1 MIKIILSSISPY
13 LKKKMFIT
21 LSMGFVSGVPLLLTI
36 TLLQAWLTDEGIS
49 KSTIG
54 LFALVGLPYSLKF
67 LWAPLF
73 DGLTLSSFGRR
84 RSWMLVTQILL
95 IITIIGLG
103 MTDPAM
109 NSYNVAILATLVAF
123 SSASQDIVIDAYRRE
138 SLTDEEQTLGASA
151 YVLGYRIGALAAG
164 AGGLILADYM
174 SYQMVYALMSII
186 MLYGVFITI
195 ISDEPKSAY
204 VPPNLAETVIRP
216 FMEFLDRYT
225 SINNIAADRLKYLRK
240 GFTLNVTLS
249 PGMDIFNFGKIKY
262 YCYKRSK
269 ITRRKLLKHVFYTPI
284 MILLFILFYKIGDTM
299 AHSLSTN
306 FYLDIGFSKT
316 EIGSI
321 VKFFGL
327 FATLV
332 GAFAGGLIALRIGLY
347 QSLIMFGIFQAIA
360 TLGFSVLAYV
370 GDNIYLL
377 MIVIS
382 MENLAAGMGYT
393 AYLAFIANMTNKQF
407 TATQFALM
415 TALMSLP
422 RTLFSGFS
430 GYLVEFFDWEIYFIF
445 CSLIA
450 FPALIILIKL
460 RESLKI

>member
-1 MIKIILSSISPY
+1 MKKINSY
-13 LKKKMFIT
+13 LEKKMLIT

-67 LWAPLF
+67 IWAPLF
-73 DGLTLSSFGRR
+73 DHFTVSGLGRR
-84 RSWMLVTQILL
+84 RGWLLITQILL
-95 IITIIGLG
+95 IVSIIILG
-103 MTDPAM
+103 MSDPAM
-109 NSYNVAILATLVAF
+109 NPFNVAVLATLVAF

-138 SLTDEEQTLGASA
+138 SLTDEEQTIGASA

-174 SYQMVYALMSII
+174 TYQMVYAFMSAI
-186 MLYGVFITI
+186 MIYGVFITLI
-195 ISDEPKSAY
+195 AEEPKNYYEPSNFMSAIYNPFVEFFNRY
-204 VPPNLAETVIRP
+204 V
-216 FMEFLDRYT
+216 
-225 SINNIAADRLKYLRK
+225 SINIASDRLINLK
-240 GFTLNVTLS
+240 N
-249 PGMDIFNFGKIKY
+249 
-262 YCYKRSK
+262 RSK
-269 ITRRKLLKHVFYTPI
+269 ISRRNIVSNTLVIPI
-284 MILLFILFYKIGDTM
+284 LILLFILLYKIGDTM

-306 FYLDIGFSKT
+306 FYLDIGFSKS
-316 EIGSI
+316 EIGTI

-327 FATLV
+327 FATLI
-332 GAFAGGLIALRIGLY
+332 GAFIGGLLSLKIGLY
-347 QSLIMFGIFQAIA
+347 RSLMIFGIFQAIA
-360 TLGFSVLAYV
+360 TLGFSILAYF
-370 GDNIYLL
+370 GNDLYLL

-382 MENLAAGMGYT
+382 LENLAAGMGYT
-393 AYLAFIANMTNKQF
+393 AYLAFIANMTNKKF

-422 RTLFSGFS
+422 RTLFSGMS
-430 GYLVEFFDWEIYFIF
+430 GYLVEMLDWELYFIF

-460 RESLKI
+460 RRRLKI

>member
-1 MIKIILSSISPY
+1 MIRSFIEIISPY
-13 LKKKMFIT
+13 FQKKIFIT
-21 LSMGFVSGVPLLLTI
+21 LSMGFVSGIPLLLTI

-67 LWAPLF
+67 LWAPIF
-73 DGLTLSSFGRR
+73 DGITLSTFGRR

-109 NSYNVAILATLVAF
+109 NATNVAILAVLVAF
-123 SSASQDIVIDAYRRE
+123 ASASQDIVIDAYRRE
-138 SLTDEEQTLGASA
+138 SLSDEEQTLGASA

-174 SYQMVYALMSII
+174 SYQMVYTFMSLV
-186 MLYGVFITI
+186 MLYGVLITI
-195 ISDEPKSAY
+195 VADEPKSNY
-204 VPPNLAETVIRP
+204 RPSNFIETVIKP
-216 FMEFLDRYT
+216 FIEFFDRYT
-225 SINNIAADRLKYLRK
+225 SINNIAADRLKHVRSGLSITLRPDDNIRSERINR
-240 GFTLNVTLS
+240 G
-249 PGMDIFNFGKIKY
+249 
-262 YCYKRSK
+262 YKRSK
-269 ITRRKLLKHVFYTPI
+269 ITRRNILKNIFLTPVL
-284 MILLFILFYKIGDTM
+284 ILLFILLYKIGDTM

-316 EIGSI
+316 EIGTI

-332 GAFAGGLIALRIGLY
+332 GAFAGGLIALKTGLY

-360 TLGFSVLAYV
+360 TLGFSLLAIV

-377 MIVIS
+377 MTVIS
-382 MENLAAGMGYT
+382 LENLAAGMGYT

-430 GYLVEFFDWEIYFIF
+430 GYLVEFLDWELYFVF

-450 FPALIILIKL
+450 IPALIILRKLKREIK
-460 RESLKI
+460 I

>member
-1 MIKIILSSISPY
+1 MIRSFIEIISPY
-13 LKKKMFIT
+13 FQKKIFIT
-21 LSMGFVSGVPLLLTI
+21 LSMGFVSGIPLLLTI

-67 LWAPLF
+67 LWAPIF
-73 DGLTLSSFGRR
+73 DGITLSTFGRR

-95 IITIIGLG
+95 IITITGLG

-109 NSYNVAILATLVAF
+109 NATNVAILAVLVAF
-123 SSASQDIVIDAYRRE
+123 ASASQDIVIDAYRRE
-138 SLTDEEQTLGASA
+138 SLSDEEQTLGASA

-174 SYQMVYALMSII
+174 SYQMVYTFMSLV
-186 MLYGVFITI
+186 MLYGVLITI
-195 ISDEPKSAY
+195 VADEPKSNHR
-204 VPPNLAETVIRP
+204 PSNFIETVIKP
-216 FMEFLDRYT
+216 FIEFFDRYT
-225 SINNIAADRLKYLRK
+225 SINNIAADRLKHVRSGLSITLRPDDNIRSERINR
-240 GFTLNVTLS
+240 G
-249 PGMDIFNFGKIKY
+249 
-262 YCYKRSK
+262 YKRSK
-269 ITRRKLLKHVFYTPI
+269 ITRRNILKNIFLTPVL
-284 MILLFILFYKIGDTM
+284 ILLFILLYKIGDTM

-316 EIGSI
+316 EIGTI

-332 GAFAGGLIALRIGLY
+332 GAFAGGLIALKTGLY
-347 QSLIMFGIFQAIA
+347 LSLIMFGIFQAIA
-360 TLGFSVLAYV
+360 TLGFSLLAIV

-377 MIVIS
+377 MTVIS
-382 MENLAAGMGYT
+382 LENLAAGMGYT

-430 GYLVEFFDWEIYFIF
+430 GYLVEFLDWELYFVF

-450 FPALIILIKL
+450 IPALIILRKLKREIK
-460 RESLKI
+460 I

>member
-1 MIKIILSSISPY
+1 MKKLLTSINPY
-13 LKKKMFIT
+13 LEKKMLIT

-67 LWAPLF
+67 IWAPLF
-73 DGLTLSSFGRR
+73 DHFTVSRLGRR
-84 RSWMLVTQILL
+84 RGWLLIIQILL
-95 IITIIGLG
+95 IASIIILG
-103 MTDPAM
+103 MSDPAM
-109 NSYNVAILATLVAF
+109 NPFNVAVLATLVAF

-138 SLTDEEQTLGASA
+138 SLTDEEQTIGASA

-174 SYQMVYALMSII
+174 TYQMVYAFMSAI
-186 MLYGVFITI
+186 MIYGVFITLI
-195 ISDEPKSAY
+195 AEEPKNYYEPSNFMSAIYNPFVEFFNRY
-204 VPPNLAETVIRP
+204 V
-216 FMEFLDRYT
+216 
-225 SINNIAADRLKYLRK
+225 SINIASDRLTNLK
-240 GFTLNVTLS
+240 N
-249 PGMDIFNFGKIKY
+249 
-262 YCYKRSK
+262 RSK
-269 ITRRKLLKHVFYTPI
+269 ISRRNIMSNTLIIPI
-284 MILLFILFYKIGDTM
+284 LILLFILLYKIGDTM

-306 FYLDIGFSKT
+306 FYLDIGFSKS
-316 EIGSI
+316 EIGTV

-327 FATLV
+327 FATLI
-332 GAFAGGLIALRIGLY
+332 GAFIGGLLSLKIGLY
-347 QSLIMFGIFQAIA
+347 RSLMIFGIFQAIA
-360 TLGFSVLAYV
+360 TLGFSILAYF
-370 GDNIYLL
+370 GNSLYLL

-382 MENLAAGMGYT
+382 LENLAAGMGYT
-393 AYLAFIANMTNKQF
+393 AYLAFIANMTNKRF

-422 RTLFSGFS
+422 RTLFSGMS
-430 GYLVEFFDWEIYFIF
+430 GYLVEMLDWELYFIF

-460 RESLKI
+460 RRSLKI

>member
-1 MIKIILSSISPY
+1 MIKTIIEIVNPY
-13 LKKKMFIT
+13 FQKKIFIT
-21 LSMGFVSGVPLLLTI
+21 LSMGFVSGIPLLLTI

-67 LWAPLF
+67 LWAPIF
-73 DGLTLSSFGRR
+73 DGITLSTFGRR
-84 RSWMLVTQILL
+84 RSWMLITQILL

-109 NSYNVAILATLVAF
+109 NATNVAILAVLVAF

-138 SLTDEEQTLGASA
+138 SLSDEEQTLGASA

-174 SYQMVYALMSII
+174 SYQMVYTFMSLV
-186 MLYGVFITI
+186 MLYGVLITI
-195 ISDEPKSAY
+195 IADEPKNNYRPS
-204 VPPNLAETVIRP
+204 NFIGTVIKP
-216 FMEFLDRYT
+216 FIEFFDRYT
-225 SINNIAADRLKYLRK
+225 SIHNIAADRLKHVRN
-240 GFTLNVTLS
+240 GITITLTPNNTFV
-249 PGMDIFNFGKIKY
+249 GKTDQG
-262 YCYKRSK
+262 YKRSK
-269 ITRRKLLKHVFYTPI
+269 IMRRNILKNVFLTPI
-284 MILLFILFYKIGDTM
+284 LILLFILLYKIGDTM

-316 EIGSI
+316 EIGTI

-332 GAFAGGLIALRIGLY
+332 GAFAGGLIALKIGLY
-347 QSLIMFGIFQAIA
+347 QSLIVFGVFQAIA
-360 TLGFSVLAYV
+360 TLGFTLLAIV
-370 GDNIYLL
+370 GDSIYLL
-377 MIVIS
+377 MAVITL
-382 MENLAAGMGYT
+382 ENLAAGMGYT

-430 GYLVEFFDWEIYFIF
+430 GYLVEFFDWELYFIF

-450 FPALIILIKL
+450 IPALIILSKLQREIK
-460 RESLKI
+460 I

>member
-1 MIKIILSSISPY
+1 MFKNLIEIVNPYFQKKI
-13 LKKKMFIT
+13 FIT
-21 LSMGFVSGVPLLLTI
+21 LSMGFVSGIPLLLTI

-67 LWAPLF
+67 LWAPIF
-73 DGLTLSSFGRR
+73 DGITLSTFGRR
-84 RSWMLVTQILL
+84 RSWMLITQILL

-103 MTDPAM
+103 MTDPTM
-109 NSYNVAILATLVAF
+109 NATNVAILAVLVAF

-138 SLTDEEQTLGASA
+138 SLSDEEQTLGASA

-174 SYQMVYALMSII
+174 SYQMVYAFMSLV
-186 MLYGVFITI
+186 MLYGVLITI
-195 ISDEPKSAY
+195 VADEPKSSFS
-204 VPPNLAETVIRP
+204 PSNFLETVVKP
-216 FMEFLDRYT
+216 FIEFFDRYT
-225 SINNIAADRLKYLRK
+225 SINNIATDRLKHVRDGLAITHNSK
-240 GFTLNVTLS
+240 N
-249 PGMDIFNFGKIKY
+249 IFSDKTNYG
-262 YCYKRSK
+262 YKRSK
-269 ITRRKLLKHVFYTPI
+269 ITRRNVLKNIFLTPI
-284 MILLFILFYKIGDTM
+284 LILLFILLYKIGDTM

-316 EIGSI
+316 EIGTI
-321 VKFFGL
+321 VKIFGL
-327 FATLV
+327 FATLI
-332 GAFAGGLIALRIGLY
+332 GAFAGGLIALKIGLY
-347 QSLIMFGIFQAIA
+347 QSLIMFGVFQAIA
-360 TLGFSVLAYV
+360 TLGFSFLAIV
-370 GDNIYLL
+370 GDNIYIL
-377 MIVIS
+377 MTVIS
-382 MENLAAGMGYT
+382 LENLAAGMGYT

-430 GYLVEFFDWEIYFIF
+430 GYLVEFFDWELYFVF

-450 FPALIILIKL
+450 IPALMILRKLKREIKL
-460 RESLKI
+460 

>member
-1 MIKIILSSISPY
+1 MFNNLIEITSPY
-13 LKKKMFIT
+13 FQKKIFIT
-21 LSMGFVSGVPLLLTI
+21 LSMGFVSGIPLLLTI

-67 LWAPLF
+67 LWAPIF
-73 DGLTLSSFGRR
+73 DGITLSALGRR
-84 RSWMLVTQILL
+84 LSWMLVTQIML

-103 MTDPAM
+103 MTNPAM
-109 NSYNVAILATLVAF
+109 NATNVAILAVLVAF

-138 SLTDEEQTLGASA
+138 SLSDQEQTLGASA

-174 SYQMVYALMSII
+174 SYQMVYAFMALV
-186 MLYGVFITI
+186 MLYGVLITI
-195 ISDEPKSAY
+195 VADEPKSSY
-204 VPPNLAETVIRP
+204 KPTTLVETVLKP
-216 FMEFLDRYT
+216 FVEFFDRYT
-225 SINNIAADRLKYLRK
+225 SVNNIATDRLRHIRD
-240 GFTLNVTLS
+240 GFALSLNSDDNLFSRTIS
-249 PGMDIFNFGKIKY
+249 HG
-262 YCYKRSK
+262 YKRTK
-269 ITRRKLLKHVFYTPI
+269 ITRRNILKNIFLTPI
-284 MILLFILFYKIGDTM
+284 LILLFILLYKIGDTM

-316 EIGSI
+316 EIGTV

-347 QSLIMFGIFQAIA
+347 QSLIIFGVFQAIA
-360 TLGFSVLAYV
+360 TLGFSLLAV
-370 GDNIYLL
+370 IGDNIYVL
-377 MIVIS
+377 MTVIS
-382 MENLAAGMGYT
+382 LENLAAGMGYT

-430 GYLVEFFDWEIYFIF
+430 GYLVEFFDWELYFVF

-450 FPALIILIKL
+450 IPALIILNKLNKGIK
-460 RESLKI
+460 I

>member
-1 MIKIILSSISPY
+1 MIRSFVEIISPY
-13 LKKKMFIT
+13 FQKKIFIT
-21 LSMGFVSGVPLLLTI
+21 LSMGFVSGIPLLLTI

-67 LWAPLF
+67 LWAPIF
-73 DGLTLSSFGRR
+73 DGITLSTFGRR

-95 IITIIGLG
+95 IITITGLG

-109 NSYNVAILATLVAF
+109 NATNVAILAVLVAF
-123 SSASQDIVIDAYRRE
+123 ASASQDIVIDAYRRE
-138 SLTDEEQTLGASA
+138 SLSDEEQTLGASA

-174 SYQMVYALMSII
+174 SYQMVYAFMSLV
-186 MLYGVFITI
+186 MLYGVLITI
-195 ISDEPKSAY
+195 IADEPKSNY
-204 VPPNLAETVIRP
+204 RPSSFIETVIKP
-216 FMEFLDRYT
+216 FIEFFDRYT
-225 SINNIAADRLKYLRK
+225 SINNIAADRLKHVRSGLSITLR
-240 GFTLNVTLS
+240 
-249 PGMDIFNFGKIKY
+249 PDDKIRSEKISHG
-262 YCYKRSK
+262 YKRSK
-269 ITRRKLLKHVFYTPI
+269 ITRRNILKNIFLTPVL
-284 MILLFILFYKIGDTM
+284 ILLFILLYKIGDTM

-316 EIGSI
+316 EIGTI

-332 GAFAGGLIALRIGLY
+332 GAFAGGLIALKIGLY

-360 TLGFSVLAYV
+360 TLGFSLLAIV

-377 MIVIS
+377 MTVIS
-382 MENLAAGMGYT
+382 LENLAAGMGYT

-430 GYLVEFFDWEIYFIF
+430 GYLVEYLDWELYFVF

-450 FPALIILIKL
+450 IPALIILSKLKREIK
-460 RESLKI
+460 I

>member
-1 MIKIILSSISPY
+1 MIRSFIEIISPY
-13 LKKKMFIT
+13 FQKKIFIT
-21 LSMGFVSGVPLLLTI
+21 LSMGFVSGIPLLLTI

-67 LWAPLF
+67 LWAPIF
-73 DGLTLSSFGRR
+73 DGITLSTFGRR

-109 NSYNVAILATLVAF
+109 NATNVAILAALVAF

-138 SLTDEEQTLGASA
+138 SLSDEEQTLGASA

-174 SYQMVYALMSII
+174 TYQMVYTFMSLV
-186 MLYGVFITI
+186 MLYGVLITI
-195 ISDEPKSAY
+195 VADEPKSNY
-204 VPPNLAETVIRP
+204 RPSKFIETVVKP
-216 FMEFLDRYT
+216 FIEFFDRYT
-225 SINNIAADRLKYLRK
+225 SINNIAADRLKHVRNGLSI
-240 GFTLNVTLS
+240 TLS
-249 PGMDIFNFGKIKY
+249 PDDNMLSGKINHG
-262 YCYKRSK
+262 YKRSK
-269 ITRRKLLKHVFYTPI
+269 ITRRNILKNIFLTPI
-284 MILLFILFYKIGDTM
+284 LILLFILLYKIGDTM

-316 EIGSI
+316 EIGTI

-332 GAFAGGLIALRIGLY
+332 GAFAGGLIALKTGLY

-360 TLGFSVLAYV
+360 TLGFSLLAIV

-377 MIVIS
+377 MTVIS
-382 MENLAAGMGYT
+382 LENLAAGMGYT

-430 GYLVEFFDWEIYFIF
+430 GYLVEFLDWELYFVF

-450 FPALIILIKL
+450 IPALIILRKLQREIK
-460 RESLKI
+460 I

>member
-1 MIKIILSSISPY
+1 MKKLLTSINPY
-13 LKKKMFIT
+13 LEKKMLIT

-67 LWAPLF
+67 IWAPLF
-73 DGLTLSSFGRR
+73 DHFTVSRLGRR
-84 RSWMLVTQILL
+84 RGWLLIIQILL
-95 IITIIGLG
+95 IASIIILG
-103 MTDPAM
+103 MSDPAM
-109 NSYNVAILATLVAF
+109 NPFNVAVLATLVAF

-138 SLTDEEQTLGASA
+138 SLTDEEQTIGASA

-174 SYQMVYALMSII
+174 TYQMVYAFMSAI
-186 MLYGVFITI
+186 MIYGVFITLI
-195 ISDEPKSAY
+195 AEEPKNYYEPSNFMSAIYNPFVEFFNRY
-204 VPPNLAETVIRP
+204 V
-216 FMEFLDRYT
+216 
-225 SINNIAADRLKYLRK
+225 SINIASDRLTNLK
-240 GFTLNVTLS
+240 N
-249 PGMDIFNFGKIKY
+249 
-262 YCYKRSK
+262 RSK
-269 ITRRKLLKHVFYTPI
+269 ISRRNIMSNTLIIPI
-284 MILLFILFYKIGDTM
+284 LILLFILLYKIGDTM

-306 FYLDIGFSKT
+306 FYLDIGFSKS
-316 EIGSI
+316 EIGTV

-327 FATLV
+327 FATLI
-332 GAFAGGLIALRIGLY
+332 GAFIGGLLPLKIGLY
-347 QSLIMFGIFQAIA
+347 RSLMIFGIFQAIA
-360 TLGFSVLAYV
+360 TLGFSILAYF
-370 GDNIYLL
+370 GNSLYLL

-382 MENLAAGMGYT
+382 LENLAAGMGYT
-393 AYLAFIANMTNKQF
+393 AYLAFIANMTNKRF

-422 RTLFSGFS
+422 RTLFSGMS
-430 GYLVEFFDWEIYFIF
+430 GYLVEMLDWELYFIF

-460 RESLKI
+460 RRSLKI

>member
-1 MIKIILSSISPY
+1 MKKLLTSINPY
-13 LKKKMFIT
+13 LEKKMLIT

-67 LWAPLF
+67 IWAPLF
-73 DGLTLSSFGRR
+73 DHFTVSGLGRR
-84 RSWMLVTQILL
+84 RGWLLITQILL
-95 IITIIGLG
+95 IISIIILG
-103 MTDPAM
+103 MANPAM
-109 NSYNVAILATLVAF
+109 NPFNVAVLATLVAF

-138 SLTDEEQTLGASA
+138 SLTDEEQTIGASA

-174 SYQMVYALMSII
+174 TYQMVYAFMSAI
-186 MLYGVFITI
+186 MIYGVFITLI
-195 ISDEPKSAY
+195 AEEPKNYYEPSNFMSAIYNPFVEFFNRY
-204 VPPNLAETVIRP
+204 V
-216 FMEFLDRYT
+216 
-225 SINNIAADRLKYLRK
+225 SINIASDRLTNLK
-240 GFTLNVTLS
+240 N
-249 PGMDIFNFGKIKY
+249 
-262 YCYKRSK
+262 RSK
-269 ITRRKLLKHVFYTPI
+269 ISRRNIMSNTLVIPI
-284 MILLFILFYKIGDTM
+284 LILLFILLYKIGDTM

-306 FYLDIGFSKT
+306 FYLDIGFSKS
-316 EIGSI
+316 EIGTI

-327 FATLV
+327 FATLI
-332 GAFAGGLIALRIGLY
+332 GAFIGGLLSLKIGLY
-347 QSLIMFGIFQAIA
+347 RSLMIFGIFQAIA
-360 TLGFSVLAYV
+360 TLGFSILAYF
-370 GDNIYLL
+370 GNSLYLL

-382 MENLAAGMGYT
+382 LENLAAGMGYT
-393 AYLAFIANMTNKQF
+393 AYLAFIANMTNKRF

-422 RTLFSGFS
+422 RTLFSGMS
-430 GYLVEFFDWEIYFIF
+430 GYLVEMLDWELYFIF

-460 RESLKI
+460 RRSLKI

>member
-1 MIKIILSSISPY
+1 MKKLLTSINPY
-13 LKKKMFIT
+13 LEKKMLIT

-67 LWAPLF
+67 IWAPLF
-73 DGLTLSSFGRR
+73 DHFTVSRLGRR
-84 RSWMLVTQILL
+84 RGWLLIIQILL
-95 IITIIGLG
+95 IASIIILG
-103 MTDPAM
+103 MSDPAM
-109 NSYNVAILATLVAF
+109 NPFNVAVLATLVAF

-138 SLTDEEQTLGASA
+138 SLTDEEQTIGASA

-174 SYQMVYALMSII
+174 TYQMVYAFMSVI
-186 MLYGVFITI
+186 MIYGVFITLI
-195 ISDEPKSAY
+195 AEEPKKYYEPSNFMSAIYNPFVEFFNRY
-204 VPPNLAETVIRP
+204 V
-216 FMEFLDRYT
+216 
-225 SINNIAADRLKYLRK
+225 SINIASDRLTNLK
-240 GFTLNVTLS
+240 N
-249 PGMDIFNFGKIKY
+249 
-262 YCYKRSK
+262 RSK
-269 ITRRKLLKHVFYTPI
+269 ISRRNIMSNTLVIPI
-284 MILLFILFYKIGDTM
+284 LILLFILLYKIGDTM

-306 FYLDIGFSKT
+306 FYLDIGFSKS
-316 EIGSI
+316 EIGTI

-327 FATLV
+327 FATLI
-332 GAFAGGLIALRIGLY
+332 GAFIGGLLSLKIGLY
-347 QSLIMFGIFQAIA
+347 RSLMIFGIFQAIA
-360 TLGFSVLAYV
+360 TLGFSILAYF
-370 GDNIYLL
+370 GNSLYLL

-382 MENLAAGMGYT
+382 LENLAAGMGYT
-393 AYLAFIANMTNKQF
+393 AYLAFIANMTNKRF

-422 RTLFSGFS
+422 RTLFSGMS
-430 GYLVEFFDWEIYFIF
+430 GYLVEMLDWELYFIF

-460 RESLKI
+460 RRSLKI

>member
-1 MIKIILSSISPY
+1 MIKNFIEIINPY
-13 LKKKMFIT
+13 FQKKIFIT
-21 LSMGFVSGVPLLLTI
+21 LSMGFVSGIPLLLTI

-67 LWAPLF
+67 LWAPIF
-73 DGLTLSSFGRR
+73 DGITLSTFGRR

-109 NSYNVAILATLVAF
+109 NATNVAILAVLVAF

-138 SLTDEEQTLGASA
+138 SLSDEEQTLGASA

-174 SYQMVYALMSII
+174 TYQMVYTFMSFVMI
-186 MLYGVFITI
+186 YGVLITI
-195 ISDEPKSAY
+195 IADEPNNSY
-204 VPPNLAETVIRP
+204 RPSNFIETVIKP
-216 FMEFLDRYT
+216 FIEFFDRYT
-225 SINNIAADRLKYLRK
+225 SINNIAADRLKHVRD
-240 GFTLNVTLS
+240 GFTIKLS
-249 PGMDIFNFGKIKY
+249 PVNNIFNRNISHGY
-262 YCYKRSK
+262 RRSK
-269 ITRRKLLKHVFYTPI
+269 ITRRNILKNVFLTPAL
-284 MILLFILFYKIGDTM
+284 ILLFILLYKIGDTM

-316 EIGSI
+316 EIGTI

-332 GAFAGGLIALRIGLY
+332 GAFAGGLIALKIGLY
-347 QSLIMFGIFQAIA
+347 QSLIVFGVFQAIA
-360 TLGFSVLAYV
+360 TLGFTLLAIV
-370 GDNIYLL
+370 GDSIYLL
-377 MIVIS
+377 MAVITL
-382 MENLAAGMGYT
+382 ENLAAGMGYT

-430 GYLVEFFDWEIYFIF
+430 GYLVEFFDWELYFIF

-450 FPALIILIKL
+450 IPALIILSKLQREIK
-460 RESLKI
+460 I

>member
-1 MIKIILSSISPY
+1 MIKNFIETISPY
-13 LKKKMFIT
+13 FQKKIFIT
-21 LSMGFVSGVPLLLTI
+21 LSMGFVSGIPLLLTI

-73 DGLTLSSFGRR
+73 DGVTLSTLGRR

-103 MTDPAM
+103 MTSPAM
-109 NSYNVAILATLVAF
+109 NATNVAILAVLVAF

-138 SLTDEEQTLGASA
+138 SLSDEEQTLGASA

-174 SYQMVYALMSII
+174 SYQMVYAFMSLV
-186 MLYGVFITI
+186 MLYGVLITI
-195 ISDEPKSAY
+195 IADEPQSNY
-204 VPPNLAETVIRP
+204 RPSNFLETVVKP
-216 FMEFLDRYT
+216 FVEFFDRYT
-225 SINNIAADRLKYLRK
+225 SINNIAADRLKHIRD
-240 GFTLNVTLS
+240 GFAIMPSSNS
-249 PGMDIFNFGKIKY
+249 NIFNNLV
-262 YCYKRSK
+262 YKRSK
-269 ITRRKLLKHVFYTPI
+269 ITRRNILKNIFLTP
-284 MILLFILFYKIGDTM
+284 MLILLFILLYKIGDTM

-316 EIGSI
+316 EIGTI

-332 GAFAGGLIALRIGLY
+332 GAFAGGLIALKTGLY
-347 QSLIMFGIFQAIA
+347 RSLIMFGIFQAIA
-360 TLGFSVLAYV
+360 TLGFSLLAIV

-377 MIVIS
+377 MTVIS
-382 MENLAAGMGYT
+382 LENLAAGMGYT

-430 GYLVEFFDWEIYFIF
+430 GYLVEFFDWELYFVF

-450 FPALIILIKL
+450 IPALIILRKLQREIK
-460 RESLKI
+460 I

>member
-1 MIKIILSSISPY
+1 MNMFTNTLNPYFQRKI
-13 LKKKMFIT
+13 FIT

-67 LWAPLF
+67 LWAPIF
-73 DGLTLSSFGRR
+73 DAITVSKLGRR
-84 RSWMLVTQILL
+84 RGWLLFTQILL
-95 IITIIGLG
+95 ILSIIALG
-103 MTDPAM
+103 MTNPAM
-109 NSYNVAILATLVAF
+109 NPYNVALLALLVTF

-174 SYQMVYALMSII
+174 SYQMVYEIMSCI
-186 MLYGVFITI
+186 MLYGVLITLI
-195 ISDEPKSAY
+195 ADEPKSNY
-204 VPPNLAETVIRP
+204 IPSNFQDTVTRP
-216 FMEFLDRYT
+216 FIEFFNRYA
-225 SINNIAADRLKYLRK
+225 SINNISPDRVKYLRERDK
-240 GFTLNVTLS
+240 IIRRNVLE
-249 PGMDIFNFGKIKY
+249 NF
-262 YCYKRSK
+262 
-269 ITRRKLLKHVFYTPI
+269 LVTPI
-284 MILLFILFYKIGDTM
+284 LVLLFILLYKIGDTM

-306 FYLDIGFSKT
+306 FYLDTGFSKS
-316 EIGSI
+316 EIGYV
-321 VKFFGL
+321 VKGFGL

-332 GAFAGGLIALRIGLY
+332 GAFAGGLIAYKVGLY
-347 QSLIMFGIFQAIA
+347 NSLMTFGIFQAIA
-360 TLGFSVLAYV
+360 TLGFSVLALF
-370 GDNIYLL
+370 GDNLYLL
-377 MIVIS
+377 MTVIS

-430 GYLVEFFDWEIYFIF
+430 GYLVEFFDWELYFVF

-450 FPALIILIKL
+450 IPALIILSKLNKEIK
-460 RESLKI
+460 I

>member
-1 MIKIILSSISPY
+1 ML
-13 LKKKMFIT
+13 IT

-67 LWAPLF
+67 IWAPIF
-73 DGLTLSSFGRR
+73 DYFTISKLGRR
-84 RSWMLVTQILL
+84 RGWLLVTQILL
-95 IITIIGLG
+95 IISIIALG
-103 MTDPAM
+103 MGNPAL
-109 NSYNVAILATLVAF
+109 NAWNVALLATLVAI

-138 SLTDEEQTLGASA
+138 SLTDEEQTIGASA

-174 SYQMVYALMSII
+174 SYQMVYAIMSMI

-195 ISDEPKSAY
+195 IADEPKQNNAPSNFTESVIGPFTEFFGRY
-204 VPPNLAETVIRP
+204 VSTNRKTY
-216 FMEFLDRYT
+216 DRF
-225 SINNIAADRLKYLRK
+225 KYL
-240 GFTLNVTLS
+240 
-249 PGMDIFNFGKIKY
+249 
-262 YCYKRSK
+262 
-269 ITRRKLLKHVFYTPI
+269 TPI
-284 MILLFILFYKIGDTM
+284 LILSFILLYKIGDTM

-306 FYLDIGFSKT
+306 FYLETGFTKT
-316 EIGSI
+316 EIGSV

-327 FATLV
+327 FATLI
-332 GAFAGGLIALRIGLY
+332 GAFIGGLLSLKIGLY
-347 QSLIMFGIFQAIA
+347 RSLIIFGIFQAIA
-360 TLGFSVLAYV
+360 TLGFAVLASA

-377 MIVIS
+377 MIVVS
-382 MENLAAGMGYT
+382 LENLAAGMGYT
-393 AYLAFIANMTNKQF
+393 AYLAFIANMTNRGF

-422 RTLFSGFS
+422 RTLFSSYSGF
-430 GYLVEFFDWEIYFIF
+430 LVEILDWELYFIF

-450 FPALIILIKL
+450 FPALIILMKL
-460 RESLKI
+460 NRRMSI

>member
-1 MIKIILSSISPY
+1 MKKLLTSINPY
-13 LKKKMFIT
+13 LEKKMLIT

-67 LWAPLF
+67 IWAPLF
-73 DGLTLSSFGRR
+73 DHFTVSRLGRR
-84 RSWMLVTQILL
+84 RGWLLIIQILL
-95 IITIIGLG
+95 IASIIILG
-103 MTDPAM
+103 MSDPAM
-109 NSYNVAILATLVAF
+109 NPFNVAVLATLVAF

-138 SLTDEEQTLGASA
+138 SLTDEEQTIGASA

-174 SYQMVYALMSII
+174 TYQMVYAFMSVI
-186 MLYGVFITI
+186 MIYGVFITLI
-195 ISDEPKSAY
+195 AEEPKNYYEPSNFTSAIYNPFVEFFNRY
-204 VPPNLAETVIRP
+204 V
-216 FMEFLDRYT
+216 
-225 SINNIAADRLKYLRK
+225 SINIASDRLTNLK
-240 GFTLNVTLS
+240 N
-249 PGMDIFNFGKIKY
+249 
-262 YCYKRSK
+262 RSK
-269 ITRRKLLKHVFYTPI
+269 ISRRNIMSNTLVIPI
-284 MILLFILFYKIGDTM
+284 LILLFILLYKIGDTM

-306 FYLDIGFSKT
+306 FYLDIGFSKS
-316 EIGSI
+316 EIGTI

-327 FATLV
+327 FATLI
-332 GAFAGGLIALRIGLY
+332 GAFIGGLLSLKIGLY
-347 QSLIMFGIFQAIA
+347 RSLMIFGIFQAIA
-360 TLGFSVLAYV
+360 TLGFSILAYF
-370 GDNIYLL
+370 GNDLYLL

-382 MENLAAGMGYT
+382 LENLAAGMGYT
-393 AYLAFIANMTNKQF
+393 AYLAFIANMTNKKF

-422 RTLFSGFS
+422 RTLFSGMS
-430 GYLVEFFDWEIYFIF
+430 GYLVEMLDWELYFIF

-460 RESLKI
+460 RRSLKI

>member
-1 MIKIILSSISPY
+1 
-13 LKKKMFIT
+13 
-21 LSMGFVSGVPLLLTI
+21 MGFVSGIPLLLTI

-67 LWAPLF
+67 LWAPIF
-73 DGLTLSSFGRR
+73 DGITLSTFGRR

-95 IITIIGLG
+95 IVTIIGLG

-109 NSYNVAILATLVAF
+109 NATNVAILAVLVAF

-138 SLTDEEQTLGASA
+138 SLSDKEQTLGASA

-174 SYQMVYALMSII
+174 TYQMVYTLMSFVMI
-186 MLYGVFITI
+186 YGVLITI
-195 ISDEPKSAY
+195 IADEPNNSY
-204 VPPNLAETVIRP
+204 RPSNFIETVVKP
-216 FMEFLDRYT
+216 FIEFFDRYT
-225 SINNIAADRLKYLRK
+225 SINNIAADRLKHVRD
-240 GFTLNVTLS
+240 GFTIKLS
-249 PGMDIFNFGKIKY
+249 PVNNIFNRNISHGY
-262 YCYKRSK
+262 RRSK
-269 ITRRKLLKHVFYTPI
+269 ITRRNILKNVFLTPAL
-284 MILLFILFYKIGDTM
+284 ILLFILLYKIGDTM

-316 EIGSI
+316 EIGTI

-327 FATLV
+327 FATLI
-332 GAFAGGLIALRIGLY
+332 GAFAGGLIALKVGLY
-347 QSLIMFGIFQAIA
+347 QSLIMFGVFQAIA
-360 TLGFSVLAYV
+360 TLGFSLLAV
-370 GDNIYLL
+370 IGDNIYLL
-377 MIVIS
+377 MTVIS
-382 MENLAAGMGYT
+382 LENLAAGMGYT

-430 GYLVEFFDWEIYFIF
+430 GYLVEFFDWELYFVF

-450 FPALIILIKL
+450 IPALIILSKLQREIK
-460 RESLKI
+460 I

>member
-1 MIKIILSSISPY
+1 MKKLLTSINPY
-13 LKKKMFIT
+13 LEKKMLIT

-67 LWAPLF
+67 IWAPLF
-73 DGLTLSSFGRR
+73 DHFTVSRLGRR
-84 RSWMLVTQILL
+84 RGWLLIIQILL
-95 IITIIGLG
+95 IASIIILG
-103 MTDPAM
+103 MSDPAM
-109 NSYNVAILATLVAF
+109 NPFNVAVLATLVAF

-138 SLTDEEQTLGASA
+138 SLTDEEQTIGASA

-174 SYQMVYALMSII
+174 TYQMVYAFMSAI
-186 MLYGVFITI
+186 MIYGVFITLI
-195 ISDEPKSAY
+195 AEEPKNYYEPSNFMSAIYNPFVEFFNRY
-204 VPPNLAETVIRP
+204 V
-216 FMEFLDRYT
+216 
-225 SINNIAADRLKYLRK
+225 SINIASDRLTNLK
-240 GFTLNVTLS
+240 N
-249 PGMDIFNFGKIKY
+249 
-262 YCYKRSK
+262 RSK
-269 ITRRKLLKHVFYTPI
+269 ISRRNIMSNTLIIPI
-284 MILLFILFYKIGDTM
+284 LILLFILLYKIGDTM

-306 FYLDIGFSKT
+306 FYLDIGFSKS
-316 EIGSI
+316 EIGTV

-327 FATLV
+327 FATLI
-332 GAFAGGLIALRIGLY
+332 GAFIGGLLSLKIGLY
-347 QSLIMFGIFQAIA
+347 RSLMIFGIFQAIA
-360 TLGFSVLAYV
+360 TLGFSILAYF
-370 GDNIYLL
+370 GNDLYLL

-382 MENLAAGMGYT
+382 LENLAAGMGYT
-393 AYLAFIANMTNKQF
+393 AYLAFIANMTNKKF

-422 RTLFSGFS
+422 RTLFSGMS
-430 GYLVEFFDWEIYFIF
+430 GYLVEMLDWELYFIF

-460 RESLKI
+460 RRRLKI

>member
-1 MIKIILSSISPY
+1 MIKNFIEIINPY
-13 LKKKMFIT
+13 FQKKIFIT
-21 LSMGFVSGVPLLLTI
+21 LSMGFVSGIPLLLTI

-67 LWAPLF
+67 LWAPIF
-73 DGLTLSSFGRR
+73 DGITLSTFGRR

-95 IITIIGLG
+95 IVTIIGLG

-109 NSYNVAILATLVAF
+109 NATNVAILAVLVAF

-138 SLTDEEQTLGASA
+138 SLSDEEQTLGASA

-174 SYQMVYALMSII
+174 TYQMVYTLMSFVMI
-186 MLYGVFITI
+186 YGVLITI
-195 ISDEPKSAY
+195 IADEPNNSY
-204 VPPNLAETVIRP
+204 RPSNFIETVIKP
-216 FMEFLDRYT
+216 FIEFFDRYT
-225 SINNIAADRLKYLRK
+225 SINNIAADRLKHVRD
-240 GFTLNVTLS
+240 GFTIKLS
-249 PGMDIFNFGKIKY
+249 PVPNIFNRNISHGY
-262 YCYKRSK
+262 RRSK
-269 ITRRKLLKHVFYTPI
+269 ITRRNILKNVFLTPAL
-284 MILLFILFYKIGDTM
+284 ILLFILLYKIGDTM

-316 EIGSI
+316 EIGTI

-327 FATLV
+327 FATLI
-332 GAFAGGLIALRIGLY
+332 GAFAGGLIALKVGLY
-347 QSLIMFGIFQAIA
+347 QSLIMFGVFQAIA
-360 TLGFSVLAYV
+360 TLGFSLLAV
-370 GDNIYLL
+370 IGDNIYLL
-377 MIVIS
+377 MTVIS
-382 MENLAAGMGYT
+382 LENLAAGMGYT

-430 GYLVEFFDWEIYFIF
+430 GYLVEFFDWELYFVF

-450 FPALIILIKL
+450 IPALIILSKLQREIK
-460 RESLKI
+460 I

>member
-1 MIKIILSSISPY
+1 MNIITNTLNPYFQRKI
-13 LKKKMFIT
+13 FIT

-67 LWAPLF
+67 LWAPIF
-73 DGLTLSSFGRR
+73 DAITVSKLGRR
-84 RSWMLVTQILL
+84 RGWLLFTQTLL
-95 IITIIGLG
+95 ILSIIALG
-103 MTDPAM
+103 MTNPAM
-109 NSYNVAILATLVAF
+109 DPYNVALLAVLVTFA
-123 SSASQDIVIDAYRRE
+123 SASQDIVIDAYRRE

-174 SYQMVYALMSII
+174 SYQMVYTIMSLI
-186 MLYGVFITI
+186 MLYGVLITLI
-195 ISDEPKSAY
+195 ADEPKSDFI
-204 VPPNLAETVIRP
+204 PSNFEDTVTRP
-216 FMEFLDRYT
+216 FIEFFNRYA
-225 SINNIAADRLKYLRK
+225 SINNISPDRLKFLGERAK
-240 GFTLNVTLS
+240 INRRNVLE
-249 PGMDIFNFGKIKY
+249 NF
-262 YCYKRSK
+262 
-269 ITRRKLLKHVFYTPI
+269 LVTPI
-284 MILLFILFYKIGDTM
+284 LILLFILLYKIGDTM

-306 FYLDIGFSKT
+306 FYLDTGFSKS
-316 EIGSI
+316 EIGTV

-332 GAFAGGLIALRIGLY
+332 GAFAGGLIAYKVGLY
-347 QSLIMFGIFQAIA
+347 NSLMIFGVFQAIA
-360 TLGFSVLAYV
+360 TLGFSVLALF
-370 GDNIYLL
+370 GDNLYLL
-377 MIVIS
+377 MTVIS

-430 GYLVEFFDWEIYFIF
+430 GYLVEFFGWELYFVF

-450 FPALIILIKL
+450 IPALIILSKLNKEIK
-460 RESLKI
+460 I